1 MADVHTAPDVCC
13 STTASAEAYEI
24 KHPLQSLTPDEI
36 RRVTDI
42 VRRHPPYEDAIRF
55 ETIELLEPS
64 KEEVRAF
71 KAGAH
76 IRRRARVNVS
86 SARKVSVTMMTVD
99 LATGQ
104 VLSRKVLDGQR
115 PMIQLEQ
122 FLVIEGM
129 VRADPGFIA
138 ACAKRGITDMTQVC
152 VDPWSAGTFGIP
164 GEEGRYLA
172 HVFCWLR
179 TRKNEAFYAHPIEG
193 LNAVIDLNSGEVIR
207 VDDYGVVP
215 IPMTEYNYER
225 EFLTEF
231 QPPAK
236 PINVVQ
242 PEGVNFTLDGPI
254 LKWRNWSLVVGFN
267 ARESLTLHDIRF
279 DGRPIIHRASIVE
292 MTVPYGSPERGH
304 FRKNVFDVG
313 EYGVGKLA
321 NSLRLGC
328 DCLGVIQYLDAHLNK
343 IDGEPWT
350 IENAICIHE
359 EDAGLAWKHTD
370 FRTERVESRRNSRL
384 VVSTICTVGNYEY
397 GFYWYL
403 YLDGTIEHE
412 VKATGVINTAACIP
426 GQPGK
431 YGREVAPGVVGQ
443 IHQHILCAR
452 LDMAVDGDRNSF
464 VECNTYAEPPGP
476 QNPYGN
482 AFYEA
487 ETVLKRESEASRR
500 ADPATM
506 RYWKVVNPNKAN
518 RAGSAVGY
526 KLHAPHTVTPF
537 VNPDSPSGRRMGFT
551 QNHIWVTAFDPDER
565 YPSGEFLNHSD
576 GSGDIRAFV
585 AKDRSIENAD
595 IVLWHVFGLHHPV
608 RVEDFP
614 VQPCVMTGFKL
625 MPFGFFDGNP
635 TINLAP
641 ETNAAS
647 CHAGANGHATGMGH
661 GVSNGKDCC
670 GS

>member
-1 MADVHTAPDVCC
+1 MADVHAVSESCC
-13 STTASAEAYEI
+13 STAVQPAVHEI

-36 RRVTDI
+36 RRVADI
-42 VRRHPPYEDAIRF
+42 VRKNPPYEDAIRF
-55 ETIELLEPS
+55 ETIELLEPA

-71 KAGAH
+71 KPGMP

-86 SARKVSVTMMTVD
+86 SALKVSVTMMTVD
-99 LATGQ
+99 LASGEI
-104 VLSRKVLDGQR
+104 LSRKVLDGQR

-122 FLVIEGM
+122 FLVIEGL
-129 VRADPGFIA
+129 VKADPGFVA
-138 ACAKRGITDMTQVC
+138 ACARRGITDMEKVC
-152 VDPWSAGTFGIP
+152 VDPWSAGSFDIP
-164 GEEGRYLA
+164 GEERRYLC

-179 TRKNEAFYAHPIEG
+179 LRKNEAFYAHPIEG
-193 LNAVIDLNSGEVIR
+193 LNAVIDLNSGKVIR
-207 VDDYGVVP
+207 IDDYGITP

-242 PEGVNFTLDGPI
+242 PEGVNFSFDGPS

-267 ARESLTLHDIRF
+267 AREALTLHDIRF
-279 DGRPIIHRASIVE
+279 DGRPVVHRASIVE
-292 MTVPYGSPERGH
+292 MTVPYGTPEGGH

-350 IENAICIHE
+350 IENAICVHE

-370 FRTERVESRRNSRL
+370 FRTERVESRRGSRL
-384 VVSTICTVGNYEY
+384 VISTICTVGNYEY

-431 YGREVAPGVVGQ
+431 YAREVAPGLIGH

-452 LDMAVDGDRNSF
+452 STWPWTAIATASSSATPTPSRSGQQIPTAMPSTSRRRSSSARARRGAAPSPRRCAIGRSSIRTRPTGPALQSATSF
-464 VECNTYAEPPGP
+464 T
-476 QNPYGN
+476 
-482 AFYEA
+482 
-487 ETVLKRESEASRR
+487 RRIASRR
-500 ADPATM
+500 SFTRIRRQESARPTCRTM
-506 RYWKVVNPNKAN
+506 
-518 RAGSAVGY
+518 
-526 KLHAPHTVTPF
+526 
-537 VNPDSPSGRRMGFT
+537 SG
-551 QNHIWVTAFDPDER
+551 
-565 YPSGEFLNHSD
+565 
-576 GSGDIRAFV
+576 
-585 AKDRSIENAD
+585 
-595 IVLWHVFGLHHPV
+595 
-608 RVEDFP
+608 
-614 VQPCVMTGFKL
+614 
-625 MPFGFFDGNP
+625 
-635 TINLAP
+635 
-641 ETNAAS
+641 
-647 CHAGANGHATGMGH
+647 
-661 GVSNGKDCC
+661 
-670 GS
+670 